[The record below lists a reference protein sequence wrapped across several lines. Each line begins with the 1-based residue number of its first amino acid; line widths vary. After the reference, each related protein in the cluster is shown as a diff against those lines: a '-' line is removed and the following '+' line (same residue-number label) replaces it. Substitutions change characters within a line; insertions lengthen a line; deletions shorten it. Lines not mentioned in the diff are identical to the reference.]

1 MHFQHYCNV
10 LKGGKHVIVANMSSL
25 CPHFVVYILFTG
37 RRPLLLR
44 LPGAQVQLPA
54 DGEAGLQVELHVAA
68 DEVQDR
74 VL

>member
-1 MHFQHYCNV
+1 MHFQHYCIV
-10 LKGGKHVIVANMSSL
+10 LRGGKHVIVANMSSL
-25 CPHFVVYILFTG
+25 CPHFVYILFTG
-37 RRPLLLR
+37 SRPLLLR
-44 LPGAQVQLPA
+44 LPGAKVQLPA